1 MTGQADISHFGGAD
15 IGRMSAGLRELLL
28 QMTRQPDLAI
38 GTIGF
43 GGADAAAGAGPS
55 RGGGAGVRR
64 QPAELRRAGK
74 PQQPIGAPPAGA
86 GHPARRRGRA
96 VPDVAAPMAWCGAIL
111 AHDLFGMPLSM
122 ESLVG
127 MVAASG
133 VVVND
138 SMVLLDYIHE
148 HRQRAHNAFSLI
160 AEACTARFRP
170 IFLAFLTNFAGF
182 LPTLL
187 ETSVQAQFLVP
198 MTLSLAAG
206 LMFGMAA
213 SLLLTPVCYAVLQDF
228 YRKGGHAG

>member
-1 MTGQADISHFGGAD
+1 VIYAIIAVSFRSYA
-15 IGRMSAGLRELLL
+15 LPLVFLL
-28 QMTRQPDLAI
+28 
-38 GTIGF
+38 
-43 GGADAAAGAGPS
+43 
-55 RGGGAGVRR
+55 
-64 QPAELRRAGK
+64 
-74 PQQPIGAPPAGA
+74 
-86 GHPARRRGRA
+86 
-96 VPDVAAPMAWCGAIL
+96 AAPMAWAGAIL
-111 AHDLFGMPLSM
+111 AHALLGMPLSM

-148 HRQRAHNAFSLI
+148 HQARAEDKFALI

-170 IFLAFLTNFAGF
+170 IFLAFMTNFAGF

-198 MTLSLAAG
+198 MSLSLAAG
-206 LMFGMAA
+206 LLFGMFA

-228 YRKGGHAG
+228 QRRGDDAP